1 MEAAMKRCGGDRMVE
16 DPALSQA
23 EAARY
28 RCALVAQGFGPV
40 DVRRCPEGPAGRYL
54 LDVRIGPF
62 RRVAASATDVLVLLE
77 ERQARYF

>member
-1 MEAAMKRCGGDRMVE
+1 MKQCGGERMVA
-16 DPALSQA
+16 DPALSQV
-23 EAARY
+23 EAAHF

-40 DVRRCPEGPAGRYL
+40 DVRRCPEGPVGRYL

-62 RRVAASATDVLVLLE
+62 RRVAASATDVRALLE